1 MGKKNTEINVIK
13 NPQDQDPT
21 FVSDPLKELMLR
33 YSIHQENN
41 SMTNNYDNE
50 EKMVKKARHSSNKFS
65 KSELQNK
72 SKQRVSKQNHSPVY
86 E

>member
-13 NPQDQDPT
+13 NPHNQDPT
-21 FVSDPLKELMLR
+21 FVSDPVKELMLR
-33 YSIHQENN
+33 YSNHQENN
-41 SMTNNYDNE
+41 GMTNNYDSN

-65 KSELQNK
+65 KSELRNK
-72 SKQRVSKQNHSPVY
+72 TKQGVSKQNHSPVY

>member
-33 YSIHQENN
+33 YSNHQENN
-41 SMTNNYDNE
+41 SMANNYNSN

-72 SKQRVSKQNHSPVY
+72 SKQGVSKQNHSPVY